1 MEKNHDTEGT
11 TPNTE
16 NTGGG
21 ATSDVLLVGKA
32 PKKSVAASPDLSA
45 EIAMTVEREKGERVK
60 VRRVYGDNYRCNW
73 MSLDTRAGNRGGTFA
88 LDTYRV
94 RASKFL
100 RVRKHGEHLVIEDLT
115 AAARNN

>member
-11 TPNTE
+11 THG
-16 NTGGG
+16 TGGG
-21 ATSDVLLVGKA
+21 ASDVLLVEKA
-32 PKKSVAASPDLSA
+32 PKKSVAASADLSA
-45 EIAMTVEREKGERVK
+45 EIAMTVERAQGERVK

-73 MSLDTRAGNRGGTFA
+73 MSLDTRANNRGGSFA

-100 RVRKHGEHLVIEDLT
+100 RVRKHGDHLVIEDLT